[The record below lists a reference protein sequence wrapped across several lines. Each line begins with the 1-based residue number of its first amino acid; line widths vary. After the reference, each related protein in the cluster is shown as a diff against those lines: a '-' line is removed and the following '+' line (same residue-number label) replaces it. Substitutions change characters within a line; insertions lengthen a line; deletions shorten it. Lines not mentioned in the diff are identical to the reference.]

1 MLTKENRLRL
11 YLCARRLNNCTGI
24 QVGLTFMYITFSNIT
39 VDQYKKEEIIKY
51 IQLIYLWLQRQFY

>member
-1 MLTKENRLRL
+1 MLKKENRLRL

-51 IQLIYLWLQRQFY
+51 SVYLWLPRQLY